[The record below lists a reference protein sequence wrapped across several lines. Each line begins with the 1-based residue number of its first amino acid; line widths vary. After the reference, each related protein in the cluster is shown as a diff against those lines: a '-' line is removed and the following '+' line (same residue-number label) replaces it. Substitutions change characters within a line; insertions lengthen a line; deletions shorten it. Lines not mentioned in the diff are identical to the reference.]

1 MRHVG
6 AEAAE
11 DVVADTFFIAWQ
23 RRATVPPEAPLPWL
37 LVVARNVIASHRR
50 ATRRRD
56 AAQARVAHLA
66 ELARPGEGADASVES
81 RDLALRALE
90 SLSAIEREAVLLTAW
105 DGLSPPQAAQV
116 AGCSVNAFNV
126 RLSRARAHVAQ
137 AMEAPPPARGADPR
151 STPQAER
158 SRS

>member
-6 AEAAE
+6 ADAAE

-23 RRATVPPEAPLPWL
+23 RRTTIPPEAPLPWL
-37 LVVARNVIASHRR
+37 LVVARNVIANHRR
-50 ATRRRD
+50 AMRRRD
-56 AAQARVAHLA
+56 ALQERVADVV
-66 ELARPGEGADASVES
+66 ELARIGEGADASVES
-81 RDLALRALE
+81 RDLALQALGG
-90 SLSAIEREAVLLTAW
+90 LSAIEREAVLLTAW

-116 AGCSVNAFNV
+116 AGCSVNALNV
-126 RLSRARAHVAQ
+126 RLSRARAHIARAMAAQ
-137 AMEAPPPARGADPR
+137 PPAGAAAPR